1 MLGFFCVCAM
11 PTSAAVSAAVSDII
25 CPFLNLSRVSA
36 SASLCLCLC
45 SEPPFRPLSL
55 KITLS
60 LPGVSIFMWL

>member
-36 SASLCLCLC
+36 SASPSVSVSVVSLHFGLC
-45 SEPPFRPLSL
+45 P
-55 KITLS
+55 
-60 LPGVSIFMWL
+60 